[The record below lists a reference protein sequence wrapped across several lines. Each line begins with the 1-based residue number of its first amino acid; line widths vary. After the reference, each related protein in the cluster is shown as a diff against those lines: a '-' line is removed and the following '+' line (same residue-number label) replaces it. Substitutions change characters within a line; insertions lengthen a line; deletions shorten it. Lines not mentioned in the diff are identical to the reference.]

1 MGNYSFRST
10 KEILQTKNKCS
21 PFLWVHSFYLFT
33 CSLYHT
39 LLYTCIIKN
48 TSNIM
53 NNNLY
58 IVVMFILILIC
69 IFILFCRWKRKVCS
83 RDIELQVWDK
93 WHHKQRQSCANSLL
107 YGWPLWHELNS
118 RTQHT
123 FINSGSST
131 QGKEEETIRGRA
143 KFSSS
148 RKAPVFVSSV
158 CGGLGSVK

>member
-21 PFLWVHSFYLFT
+21 SFLWVYSFYLFT
-33 CSLYHT
+33 LSHIIIYVS
-39 LLYTCIIKN
+39 IIKY
-48 TSNIM
+48 TSNIV

-58 IVVMFILILIC
+58 IVVMFILILNF

-83 RDIELQVWDK
+83 RDIELHVWDK

-143 KFSSS
+143 KFRSSL
-148 RKAPVFVSSV
+148 KAPVFASSV